1 MHAIFDGFGV
11 TAGCVVCFVSTGVLG
26 HAQMVVGHEGGT
38 DGLYAQARAN
48 VVLGFDGMR
57 GARGRFNGS
66 GCGSGCGSVNVN
78 VAEVGMEL
86 APLRV
91 QTARVGEPAVAVA
104 VVDERFGCFLRTRG
118 GGEEEGDEED
128 GDVRVVDSCGLPRT
142 VYLAKRGNGGVGA
155 KGQAKRA
162 RLGAGAGAGAMHDS
176 AGGDEGH
183 GESGESG
190 EERDSENVAV
200 PAGKAV
206 SQSLS
211 QSSSARRAFGSVNA
225 QQMAQGS
232 GQLALGLKDGGR
244 RSVATKTTTRI
255 TKRKGRPVRG

>member
-1 MHAIFDGFGV
+1 
-11 TAGCVVCFVSTGVLG
+11 
-26 HAQMVVGHEGGT
+26 
-38 DGLYAQARAN
+38 
-48 VVLGFDGMR
+48 
-57 GARGRFNGS
+57 
-66 GCGSGCGSVNVN
+66 
-78 VAEVGMEL
+78 
-86 APLRV
+86 
-91 QTARVGEPAVAVA
+91 
-104 VVDERFGCFLRTRG
+104 
-118 GGEEEGDEED
+118 
-128 GDVRVVDSCGLPRT
+128 
-142 VYLAKRGNGGVGA
+142 
-155 KGQAKRA
+155 
-162 RLGAGAGAGAMHDS
+162 MHDS